1 MEHRLQRSTAEAW
14 DERRREKLKKVDDAK
29 FSRFHVKII
38 IVAGIGFFTDAYD
51 IFAISIASEMI
62 GYTYGSLRDPN
73 TGLFSLTPRQS
84 LSIKVAT
91 PVGTLVGQLLFGWLA
106 DRVGRKRM
114 YGIEL
119 MIMIVATFGQVV
131 TSSARSVSFIST
143 FAVWRFFLGVGIG
156 GDYPLSAIIASEF
169 AASKIRGRM
178 MAAVF
183 AAQGWGNLFGS
194 IVSTIIVTAYKS
206 KIEQA
211 DNVETTLAYVDSMW
225 RLLIGLGCLPAC
237 LALYYRLT
245 IPETPRYTMDI
256 ARNVEKASNDIDDI
270 LNSGSFND
278 DPDAIVQRV
287 LAPRSSWEDFRAYF
301 GQWKNAKILLGTAY
315 SWFALDIA
323 FYGLGLNSSIVLR
336 AIYSD
341 TPSAS
346 SNFGRRA
353 LDAASGKIFSSLNAV
368 SIGNI
373 ILALGGL
380 LPGYYFTVAFIDTWG
395 RKPIQLMGFAV
406 LTILFI
412 IMGSLWEKLNPSSS
426 TPALRGVLIFLYCM
440 ANFFQN
446 FGPNTTTFIVPGEA
460 FPTRYR
466 STGHGIAAAS
476 GKLGAIIAQVA
487 FAEMKDIGGKTDG
500 FVGHLIQICAFFML
514 TGFASTFLIP
524 ETKNRTLEEISNEE
538 QKNFITGK
546 AIPMRVH
553 RNSWDADDVLD
564 NDSIRRYRDE
574 GEEQG
579 LGLEMRSSRDL

>member
-1 MEHRLQRSTAEAW
+1 MDYRLQRSTAEGW
-14 DERRREKLKKVDDAK
+14 DKRRREKLKKVDDAK

-62 GYTYGSLRDPN
+62 GYIYGAHQ
-73 TGLFSLTPRQS
+73 GLNRGVSSLTTGQS

-131 TSSARSVSFIST
+131 TSNGLSVSFIGT
-143 FAVWRFFLGVGIG
+143 FAAWRFFLGVGIG

-194 IVSTIIVTAYKS
+194 FVSLIIISAYKS

-211 DNVETTLAYVDSMW
+211 DNIETTLVYVDRMW

-256 ARNVEKASNDIDDI
+256 ARNVAKASNDIDSI
-270 LNSGSFND
+270 LNSGSFHD

-287 LAPRSSWEDFRAYF
+287 LAPRSSWKDFRAYF
-301 GQWKNAKILLGTAY
+301 GQWKNAKILFGAAY

-323 FYGLGLNSSIVLR
+323 FYGLGLNSSYILH
-336 AIYSD
+336 AIYRY
-341 TPSAS
+341 PHSAIS
-346 SNFGRRA
+346 SRIPE
-353 LDAASGKIFSSLNAV
+353 SGEIFSSLLSI

-373 ILALGGL
+373 ILATGGL
-380 LPGYYFTVAFIDTWG
+380 LPGYYFAVAFIDTWG

-406 LTILFI
+406 LTILLI
-412 IMGSLWEKLNPSSS
+412 IMGSIWAKFNPLTSDTRS
-426 TPALRGVLIFLYCM
+426 PLRDALIFLYCVT
-440 ANFFQN
+440 NFFLN
-446 FGPNTTTFIVPGEA
+446 FGPNTTTFIIPGEA

-476 GKLGAIIAQVA
+476 GKLGAIVAQVA
-487 FAEMKDIGGKTDG
+487 FAQITRGKDDKPDES
-500 FVGHLIQICAFFML
+500 VGYFILVCAFFML
-514 TGFASTFLIP
+514 SGFASTWLIP
-524 ETKNRTLEEISNEE
+524 ETKNRTLEDISNED
-538 QKNFITGK
+538 QDNFIAGNAVPT
-546 AIPMRVH
+546 RVY

-564 NDSIRRYRDE
+564 NESVRRHGNE

-579 LGLEMRSSRDL
+579 LELEMRSSRDL